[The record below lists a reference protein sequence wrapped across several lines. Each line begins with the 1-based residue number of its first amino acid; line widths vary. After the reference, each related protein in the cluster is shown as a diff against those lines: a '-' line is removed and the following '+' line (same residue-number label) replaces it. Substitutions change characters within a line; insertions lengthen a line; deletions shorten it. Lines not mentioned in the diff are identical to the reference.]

1 MRKVMLWVVT
11 SLDGY
16 TEAPG
21 GEFVSPEWSPDLDA
35 WTAELRERADT
46 LLFGRRTWEDL
57 AQYWPAAEQDPA
69 TPAELEVARYMN
81 ATPKIVFSRTLRSAD
96 GWANS
101 RVADRDPAQLIAE
114 LRDQP
119 GRDIA
124 LLGSADTAGTFIRED
139 LADEYC
145 LLMLPRLFGGGT
157 RLFAD
162 GRPGRPLRLLH
173 QRSMDTG
180 AVFLRYARDRVREAG
195 GEV

>member
-46 LLFGRRTWEDL
+46 LLFGRRTGEDL

-69 TPAELEVARYMN
+69 TPAELEGARYMN

-124 LLGSADTAGTFIRED
+124 LLGSADTAGTGSF
-139 LADEYC
+139 
-145 LLMLPRLFGGGT
+145 LLFKM
-157 RLFAD
+157 
-162 GRPGRPLRLLH
+162 
-173 QRSMDTG
+173 
-180 AVFLRYARDRVREAG
+180 
-195 GEV
+195 